1 MSKIKKLVPI
11 EEPNTFPADHAEASI
26 EHEVLST
33 LRCAA
38 ENMGYNRMEFLG
50 WLEDLAD
57 IVFDDMQEDSIDY
70 DNLPFQERDMD
81 DILDWLSQRPKGC
94 KVLSV
99 KSYEALGEVVITVK
113 QEEGEDDE

>member
-26 EHEVLST
+26 EHELLST

-57 IVFDDMQEDSIDY
+57 LVFDDMQEDSIDY
-70 DNLPFQERDMD
+70 DNLPF
-81 DILDWLSQRPKGC
+81 
-94 KVLSV
+94 
-99 KSYEALGEVVITVK
+99 
-113 QEEGEDDE
+113 